1 MRKIGDEVWVVSIG
15 EPKIGTIVDL
25 DICGEDEY
33 DVEVH
38 PRADGTT
45 GSVTHCGLP
54 LHRLHDEKK
63 GAVMEIYSFW
73 AEQHH
78 KMGRILQKA
87 SAFFDDPDALI
98 KHLEQIE
105 ICSIVENT

>member
-1 MRKIGDEVWVVSIG
+1 MRKIGDKVWIVSMG
-15 EPKIGTIVDL
+15 GPCLGTITKAEN
-25 DICGEDEY
+25 GEF
-33 DVEVH
+33 DVKVKAGILLTY
-38 PRADGTT
+38 R
-45 GSVTHCGLP
+45 GLP
-54 LHRLHDEKK
+54 GHRLHNEKK